1 MEFLVFIALLM
12 LFCLIINTFIPQKQY
27 FREVFILCILGI
39 LIFISGFRCGGVDY
53 DSYQF
58 IYESVPDISKFFE
71 SYDLLSSIH
80 GELFFLLLNS
90 LVKFIYDDFYVVLL
104 VMAILSCGLLVNVS
118 RTYSCLP
125 LLSIYIY
132 YTRFFIDRDIA
143 QIRSG
148 LAALI
153 VVYGIKYIIK
163 KDFLKYFC
171 IILCATLFHKVAIIA
186 GILYF
191 VKDRNFSAKY
201 IVILLLLSYF
211 IGVLLP
217 FDEYIIPILMMTDL
231 DFFYNYI
238 GSIFAGELGAFYIVM
253 IYQLLVIGVCML
265 IGVGRNNNYERIIYN
280 MYICSTMWLMIFSK
294 LGIFAGRVAT
304 IFATVE
310 IFIIP
315 YIIASILNIYIRY
328 VCLIIVVTIY
338 FSIMILKADSQSVIY
353 DNLIFSIF
361 L

>member
-1 MEFLVFIALLM
+1 MDFFVFIAIVM
-12 LFCLIINTFIPQKQY
+12 LFCIVIDTFTHQGQY
-27 FREVFILCILGI
+27 FREAFILWFLCI
-39 LIFISGFRCGGVDY
+39 LIFISGFRSGGVDY
-53 DSYQF
+53 DGYKF
-58 IYESVPDISKFFE
+58 IYESVPDISKFFG

-80 GELFFLLLNS
+80 GEFCFLLLNS
-90 LVKFIYDDFYVVLL
+90 LVKFIFDDFYVVLL
-104 VMAILSCGLLVNVS
+104 VMAILSCGLLVNIS

-153 VVYGIKYIIK
+153 VVYGMKYIIK

-171 IILCATLFHKVAIIA
+171 VILCATLFHKVAIIA
-186 GILYF
+186 GVLYF
-191 VKDRNFSAKY
+191 IRDRYLSAKY
-201 IVILLLLSYF
+201 ITILLLLSYF

-231 DFFYNYI
+231 DFFNNYI
-238 GSIFAGELGAFYIVM
+238 GSSYADELGVFYIVM
-253 IYQLLVIGVCML
+253 IYQLSVIGVCML

-304 IFATVE
+304 IFTTVE
-310 IFIIP
+310 MFLIP
-315 YIIASILNIYIRY
+315 YIIYSLSNKYTRCI
-328 VCLIIVVTIY
+328 CLIIAVAIY
-338 FSIMILKADSQSVIY
+338 LFMMILKVDSQSVTY
-353 DNLIFSIF
+353 DNFIFHVF
-361 L
+361 